1 MYSYVIV
8 FSLQRIFYQLE
19 KNSINSSLVL
29 LLSFLHSFICLCL
42 SLIEHFTGVWENSD
56 QTSNKN
62 IDNNDD
68 VGNNNNDNNNND
80 NNNNDNDNNKKKNNN
95 LGPGFGFALQ
105 SSQVGDLNTVSHKD
119 SYSFDAYLPKFCFRS
134 LVNTVAEAKWIAGR
148 PKRVTRN

>member
-80 NNNNDNDNNKKKNNN
+80 NNNNDNDNNKKKTII
-95 LGPGFGFALQ
+95 LALVLDLRFRVLKLVTLIRYLTRIHTALTLTSL
-105 SSQVGDLNTVSHKD
+105 SSVLDHS
-119 SYSFDAYLPKFCFRS
+119 
-134 LVNTVAEAKWIAGR
+134 
-148 PKRVTRN
+148 